1 LNSEQTQREETEFSE
16 QTKALLE
23 SITGAECAL
32 YLPRIEFP
40 WEPKIFSGN
49 TRKWEI
55 YASKD
60 SPIWG
65 IDETKDRINVS
76 TDLFYDEKAIV
87 SKTIYD
93 KQLASSTREEMT
105 ALQILR
111 LTNEVRPTTQL
122 INKKA
127 QEIAQEISAQL
138 GIEIKAVVEYPGAY
152 FSSHIEAT
160 GLRSEE
166 KLSQLRIHTEALI
179 QAWNRL
185 MENEEAKKLHALK
198 DQMKMTQRD
207 WTLARA
213 IKDLLQRKF
222 HHKCGINSKG
232 APETYKISLVATN
245 KPIMTVEFLPGGKVK
260 LWGGLVYD
268 IHEAMEYH
276 GLEKS
281 LRRRYKDSEER
292 YQRWKKFRET
302 TAETL
307 DLQGLEGWRR
317 YEDIAPWIIQD
328 IKRLER
334 IARRTAKQTQ
344 TNTWLKTT
352 HHWLRFMADLN
363 VQGTNVERAV
373 SRIEQAASALEEAYN
388 KALTTKSIQQ
398 VVKYAKRK
406 QYRRQRASSK
416 KNQS

>member
-1 LNSEQTQREETEFSE
+1 LNSEQTQPGEMEFSE
-16 QTKALLE
+16 QVKALLE
-23 SITGAECAL
+23 STTGTECVL

-40 WEPKIFSGN
+40 WEPKIFRGN
-49 TRKWEI
+49 IRKWEI
-55 YASKD
+55 YASID

-65 IDETKDRINVS
+65 ADETKDGITVS
-76 TDLFYDEKAIV
+76 TNLFYDEKAIV
-87 SKTIYD
+87 SKRIYD
-93 KQLASSTREEMT
+93 KQLPSSTREEMT
-105 ALQILR
+105 PLQVLQ
-111 LTNEVRPTTQL
+111 LTNEVRPATQL
-122 INKKA
+122 IDKNA
-127 QEIAQEISAQL
+127 QEIAQAISAQL
-138 GIEIKAVVEYPGAY
+138 GIQIKAVVEYPGAY

-207 WTLARA
+207 WALARA
-213 IKDLLQRKF
+213 VKDLLQGKF
-222 HHKCGINSKG
+222 HHKCGINSGG
-232 APETYKISLVATN
+232 APETYKISLFEIN
-245 KPIMTVEFLPGGKVK
+245 KPIMTVESLPGRKVK
-260 LWGGLVYD
+260 LWGGLIYD

-276 GLEKS
+276 GFQKS
-281 LRRRYKDSEER
+281 LRRYEDSEER
-292 YQRWKKFRET
+292 YQRWKNFRET

-334 IARRTAKQTQ
+334 IARRTARQTQ
-344 TNTWLKTT
+344 TNTWLRTT
-352 HHWLRFMADLN
+352 HHWLRFMTDLN

-373 SRIEQAASALEEAYN
+373 SRIEQAASALEEAYS

-398 VVKYAKRK
+398 VLKYTKRK
-406 QYRRQRASSK
+406 QYRRQRATSK